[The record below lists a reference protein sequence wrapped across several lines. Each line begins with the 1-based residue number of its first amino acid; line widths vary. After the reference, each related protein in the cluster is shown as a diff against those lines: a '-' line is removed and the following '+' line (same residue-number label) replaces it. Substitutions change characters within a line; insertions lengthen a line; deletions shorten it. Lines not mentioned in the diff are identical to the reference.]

1 MEEVE
6 DSKSIKQ
13 RNIKYPNKQTRSNK
27 QQLSFYTGY
36 EKRLQEIVMKHEQN
50 TEELKQKLQDIQE
63 RKKEFE
69 IKVKIQTDAEDN
81 ETLNKYRKIIKEEDQ
96 EETKEEETKEEET
109 KETLPDKLKIIFVR

>member
-6 DSKSIKQ
+6 NSKTIKQ
-13 RNIKYPNKQTRSNK
+13 RIIKYPNKQTRSDK
-27 QQLSFYTGY
+27 QQLAFYTGY
-36 EKRLQEIVMKHEQN
+36 EKRLQEIVMKHEQK

-81 ETLNKYRKIIKEEDQ
+81 EILNKYRKIIKEEDQ
-96 EETKEEETKEEET
+96 EETKEEETKE
-109 KETLPDKLKIIFVR
+109 TLPNKLKIIFVS